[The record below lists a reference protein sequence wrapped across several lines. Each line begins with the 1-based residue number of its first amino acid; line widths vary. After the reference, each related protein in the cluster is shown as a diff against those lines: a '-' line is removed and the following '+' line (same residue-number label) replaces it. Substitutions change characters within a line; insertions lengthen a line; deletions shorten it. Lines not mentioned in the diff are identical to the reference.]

1 MGGVGGLEYK
11 CNEFNTRINFDVNL
25 PDAPGGVASLI
36 RNQGLCVSIDPQKQ
50 AGNIY
55 YPCISSISSEELNFG
70 AISLVDNPDF
80 LYQDHSSTMPTCTNN
95 TTILC
100 TGTPSANSCPSN
112 FSICSTIPCLT
123 TLYTSSSLAAKEIL
137 DAYKLLL
144 DGGNTSYLLNQ
155 INSSLPAGQLK
166 NLLLSKSPYLS
177 DTVLVGTLTRSDLP
191 PYGHLEQIMLANSP
205 LSISVVQALEN
216 VGLPV
221 GILNNIMSAQSG
233 VSARKQKENEIDYYA
248 FQTKLAAV
256 SLKQE
261 YLKSENMD
269 SVKIV
274 LQNDTTLTGLFNTL
288 ELLIDMEEYVEA
300 QIYLSRIQ
308 AIEGAVYSDRTKL
321 NAMKLNLAKN
331 NKTWFDM
338 TPAQYN
344 IIKQIYDNNQQAAI
358 EARTILLLTK
368 GLQYERYPFDSQMER
383 SMSSEG
389 SEISNP
395 LLEISQF
402 KVYPNPSSDY
412 TKVEIQLEEEI
423 FQAELLIYN
432 LLGAEILR
440 QTVKK
445 NEVLTVNN
453 KEFNSGI
460 YLYVLKTEQGIV
472 EKQKIIISK

>member
-1 MGGVGGLEYK
+1 
-11 CNEFNTRINFDVNL
+11 
-25 PDAPGGVASLI
+25 
-36 RNQGLCVSIDPQKQ
+36 
-50 AGNIY
+50 
-55 YPCISSISSEELNFG
+55 
-70 AISLVDNPDF
+70 
-80 LYQDHSSTMPTCTNN
+80 
-95 TTILC
+95 
-100 TGTPSANSCPSN
+100 
-112 FSICSTIPCLT
+112 
-123 TLYTSSSLAAKEIL
+123 
-137 DAYKLLL
+137 
-144 DGGNTSYLLNQ
+144 
-155 INSSLPAGQLK
+155 
-166 NLLLSKSPYLS
+166 
-177 DTVLVGTLTRSDLP
+177 
-191 PYGHLEQIMLANSP
+191 
-205 LSISVVQALEN
+205 
-216 VGLPV
+216 
-221 GILNNIMSAQSG
+221 
-233 VSARKQKENEIDYYA
+233 
-248 FQTKLAAV
+248 
-256 SLKQE
+256 
-261 YLKSENMD
+261 
-269 SVKIV
+269 
-274 LQNDTTLTGLFNTL
+274 
-288 ELLIDMEEYVEA
+288 
-300 QIYLSRIQ
+300 
-308 AIEGAVYSDRTKL
+308 
-321 NAMKLNLAKN
+321 
-331 NKTWFDM
+331 M